1 MLKKGSDAISLPFFY
16 RVDMEILYPSKA
28 RALVLI
34 LNSDLG
40 AHPGKSIMIFIEFFE
55 HQE

>member
-16 RVDMEILYPSKA
+16 RVDMEILFPSKA

-34 LNSDLG
+34 LNYDLG
-40 AHPGKSIMIFIEFFE
+40 AHSGKSIMIFIEFFE